1 MTIHLLHTY
10 PHTYLTTHY
19 STISYSKTELRLIK
33 FNSASL
39 LHIPIEHA
47 DYVNKLITGVLV
59 SLAIHGQSQVHL

>member
-1 MTIHLLHTY
+1 MNFDKGLDFSNVVTSSTI
-10 PHTYLTTHY
+10 